1 MWQDAEV
8 WSKCSKVR
16 LHGKDTATC
25 AYQMAATEHNIGYI
39 ASSLMLHIK
48 DTTEGTLKALEM
60 KKRKEK
66 GRLWSHH

>member
-1 MWQDAEV
+1 
-8 WSKCSKVR
+8 
-16 LHGKDTATC
+16 
-25 AYQMAATEHNIGYI
+25 MAATEHNIGYI